1 MRDAKLP
8 AYSLAWFYLN
18 QAKFEAWEE
27 RAAIMQ
33 YDGGMTR
40 KEAEEA
46 ALKLFEYEVRPDC

>member
-1 MRDAKLP
+1 MRDTKLP
-8 AYSLAWFYLN
+8 AYSLAWFYLS

-40 KEAEEA
+40 KEAEGA

>member
-1 MRDAKLP
+1 MP